1 MVVQES
7 ERIEQEDGTVGSVAM
22 SPAHADVRDMQDRYG
37 TPLWTYSC
45 RLQRVVIFYNAL

>member
-22 SPAHADVRDMQDRYG
+22 SSRLVTDMERRCGRIHVD
-37 TPLWTYSC
+37 
-45 RLQRVVIFYNAL
+45 YNA